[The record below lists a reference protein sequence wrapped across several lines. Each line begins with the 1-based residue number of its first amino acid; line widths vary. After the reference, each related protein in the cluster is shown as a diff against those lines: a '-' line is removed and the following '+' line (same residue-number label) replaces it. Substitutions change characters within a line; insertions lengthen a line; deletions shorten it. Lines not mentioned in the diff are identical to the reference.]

1 MKKNITSGPGSL
13 DSNVKLK
20 GILSVLFAQNQ
31 IITKF
36 K

>member
-1 MKKNITSGPGSL
+1 MKGSL

-20 GILSVLFAQNQ
+20 GILSVLLAQNQ
-31 IITKF
+31 IITEF